1 MDLVL
6 QRSSVDVLECQVLDF
21 CEGGGCGDRGQGPSV
36 CMQRSG
42 SRKRREELVG
52 NLWDGTLAVSERT
65 GVGPVERGGK
75 GPRSGI
81 SLTCLEILS
90 VNSTLAVQQ
99 RKKDASWPMRI
110 AGLAPF
116 WPGWQTLTL
125 PLTPALPSL
134 PDCTLTRLVTHSS
147 HTSCT
152 SCLPACLPDSACSLG
167 SCRTRCSHLHLD
179 TRLLCGAHHK
189 GRPPSGVGLSLIS
202 GFSVPP
208 LL

>member
-116 WPGWQTLTL
+116 GLGGR
-125 PLTPALPSL
+125 PSL
-134 PDCTLTRLVTHSS
+134 SHS
-147 HTSCT
+147 
-152 SCLPACLPDSACSLG
+152 
-167 SCRTRCSHLHLD
+167 
-179 TRLLCGAHHK
+179 
-189 GRPPSGVGLSLIS
+189 
-202 GFSVPP
+202 PP
-208 LL
+208 LCPAFLTAHSLSS